1 MANRTCSRREL
12 LERWR
17 GIEEEEDDDDPPPSK
32 QRQIRRTKDEWFSD
46 TFNHL
51 ISLPKETHI
60 WCGCW
65 ELMGPLLETF
75 HNYFEEKHHASP
87 LKLIWDRISREMRE
101 CTQCICQHHQ
111 AQEMYSTEYEPD
123 TVGPLLTVLRILDE
137 ERITEHLKDLNG
149 RITRREYDLECYNA
163 EVVSIMFE
171 VLMYPIL
178 LDDQS
183 LVKEFQI
190 FIEAID
196 NSHELTLAGQQQ
208 YPGVYALLFL
218 KSGRA
223 RAIGLRLAGCM
234 GNLRRAKDLE
244 PLQPLLKRCIGILE
258 ADVMPPT
265 LETSRPRLHLERSLE
280 ALQDGE
286 HEKQRRHLLYFLL
299 HQVTQSRNF
308 SPLMRQK
315 ARKIAFLIIHRGYK
329 MNPPCPPFEC
339 AHMWG
344 PPLLCSLKD
353 SSLHNSLQQ
362 PAFDLI
368 QTIIV
373 SDAAALISLR
383 LKDQVPSVIGMSS
396 CTDLNDDE
404 DEILFAHASEGME
417 STGWTE
423 ISFQSALAFQE
434 SNEWFCVPM
443 LWINVMFEINPTTL
457 PISFSKAVLWGLSR
471 FPMMEPES
479 NIETTLP
486 IKDWLSL
493 YADQISAS
501 FGWEVPRGSD
511 DGGDGM
517 VSRNSVKAS
526 AMLVPLI
533 RTFKRCAASFV
544 IQMEKAEFQKQ
555 CTWEPKMAES
565 LILLLIDP
573 NDSVRQAVRV
583 LMEYFS
589 KTREGGFLRQPILD
603 HLPVTTPDCSPNIM
617 DMRSWEKFSCLLSR
631 VMWPSMLKCLAEGKA
646 FLNSKSSQVSFLEDT
661 VAIDVLREQVSQLS
675 VSLSEQIS
683 DTIDMGVCKKKP
695 SFLEPLPLETKG
707 SAARSYLNDLP
718 NKSCK
723 NEVIIVSD
731 DEGENVA
738 SPKAVGLSGSEINQ
752 QAINEIGL
760 ASADM
765 SIIGNNDQ
773 GGPLR
778 STVPRNLSKNIV
790 TEVAGNSRFSS
801 QKPDNEVPGTDHL
814 SSAISSKSRFSSQK
828 LGNEVLGTD
837 HLSSTLTS
845 SIGARDR
852 SLVCDNRKSDSA
864 HQSSIQ
870 SVASKSSD
878 KLARNSSTVVD
889 QKKEDALI
897 KELISDK
904 SDDPLDMALNNARHP
919 TPMLT
924 KPSASVP
931 KRKVIQLQMPIE
943 NKSAYLLGLSSLH
956 EGEHSSKTNL
966 KEVPLCFQSADH
978 YVEIFRPLVLE
989 EFKAQL
995 RNSYMEISS
1004 LEEMFCGSICVLSV
1018 EKIDEFH
1025 LLRCLPDD
1033 QELTAFRGCTENDL
1047 VLLSKEPLKHSA
1059 QNLHVVGKVERREKN
1074 HKSRSSIL
1082 VIRLYLPNSLLR
1094 LNKVNRLL
1102 IERSKWFVT
1111 RIMSI
1116 TPQLREFQALSSIKD
1131 IPLLPVILNPTDHSV
1146 GHSDNSKVEISM
1158 LSQPMQQTLISSF
1171 NESQL
1176 RAIGIA
1182 IATCDL
1188 KKISELSLIQGPPGT
1203 GKTKTIVAIVSGLL
1217 ALGGSRKNALKDSSN
1232 TPRDSS
1238 TSRMRISQSAAIAR
1252 AWQDAAYAKQLAK
1265 DGEKDCTVSTEN
1277 STRARVLICAQS
1289 NAAVDELVSRITGG
1303 IFGNDGKFYKPY
1315 LVRVGNVKTVHPASL
1330 PFFIDTLVEQR
1341 LAEDGMN
1348 ENGPKIETGRDSS
1361 QSLRAKLEKLMD
1373 SIRFYE
1379 SMRANGKLDTK
1390 ASEDGPLK
1398 VDDVGHE
1405 ISDEALGAK
1414 LKILYGQKKAI
1425 YADLAAVQARE
1436 KKSSDEIKALKHNMR
1451 RSILREAEI
1460 VVTTLSGCGGDLY
1473 GVCSDS
1479 ASRCGNLSEHSLFD
1493 AVVIDEA
1500 AQALEPATL
1509 IPLQLLKSS
1518 RTKCIMVTASVG
1530 DPKQLPATVLSNL
1543 ASKFLYQCSMFERL
1557 QRAGYPVTMLT
1568 DQYRMH
1574 PEICRFPSLHFYENK
1589 LRDGVLMASKSATF
1603 HENICLGPF
1612 VFFDIVDGH
1621 EYHGKDS
1628 GSLSLC
1634 NDSEAD
1640 AAVEITR
1647 FFKKRQLTLLRS
1659 RFTSAFGSDAIADVE
1674 FNTIDGFQGREVDI
1688 LMLSTVRA
1696 SDLGV
1701 RASGNQS
1708 SAIGFVADVR
1718 RMNVALTRAKLS
1730 LWIVGNART
1739 LQTNIHW
1746 DALINNAKERKLL
1759 MSIGRPY
1766 GSIFTKSPSSFKRN
1780 LSSNSDSLR
1789 SINQGS
1795 KVKES
1800 RHCLTIIEQEVVQ
1813 PTPSSA
1819 VECSTGEHV
1828 AGNEGKSYKAKR
1840 RRDNKE
1846 GAMQSVKEKTMGHHK
1861 SSQNGKPVKT
1871 GSATKT
1877 SSKMAKDLAESSEHG
1892 TTGEVMRGDIASSHD
1907 SSHQVNEVAGMEHVP
1922 NNLVATRKR
1931 QRDAVDALLSSALL
1945 SSKTSKTSL
1954 KSDPGKKALSSTMD
1968 PPTSPKGQVQE
1979 MVSGTAIPPQ
1989 TRHHSSRHKNSGD
2002 LRCGKA
2008 QPGD

>member
-75 HNYFEEKHHASP
+75 HNYFEEKHDSSS

-123 TVGPLLTVLRILDE
+123 TVGPLLTLLRILDE
-137 ERITEHLKDLNG
+137 ERITEHLKDING

-163 EVVSIMFE
+163 EENLLEMRVYEEAKMSPNQ

-265 LETSRPRLHLERSLE
+265 LETSRPRLHLERVDAWLGIKTLMQAMAKDHIFIE
-280 ALQDGE
+280 CDAE
-286 HEKQRRHLLYFLL
+286 H
-299 HQVTQSRNF
+299 
-308 SPLMRQK
+308 
-315 ARKIAFLIIHRGYK
+315 IIG
-329 MNPPCPPFEC
+329 
-339 AHMWG
+339 G

-404 DEILFAHASEGME
+404 DEILFAHASEGVE

-423 ISFQSALAFQE
+423 ISVQSALAFQE
-434 SNEWFCVPM
+434 SKEWFCVPM

-526 AMLVPLI
+526 AMLIPLI

-661 VAIDVLREQVSQLS
+661 VAINVLREQVSQLS

-683 DTIDMGVCKKKP
+683 DTIETGVCKKKP
-695 SFLEPLPLETKG
+695 SFLEPLPPETKG

-723 NEVIIVSD
+723 NEVIVVSD

-738 SPKAVGLSGSEINQ
+738 SPKVVGLSGSEINQ

-773 GGPLR
+773 GGSLR
-778 STVPRNLSKNIV
+778 STIPRNLSKNIV

-814 SSAISSKSRFSSQK
+814 SSAISSQSRFSSQK

-852 SLVCDNRKSDSA
+852 SLECDNRKFDSA

-889 QKKEDALI
+889 QEKEDALI

-904 SDDPLDMALNNARHP
+904 SDDPLDVALNNARHP

-943 NKSAYLLGLSSLH
+943 TKSAYLRKLNAIVKRFKPPKLDEWYKPILEIDYFSVVGLSSLH

-966 KEVPLCFQSADH
+966 KEVPSCFQSADH

-1033 QELTAFRGCTENDL
+1033 QESTAFRGCSENDL
-1047 VLLSKEPLKHSA
+1047 VLLSKEPLKHST
-1059 QNLHVVGKVERREKN
+1059 QNLHVVGKVERREKS

-1217 ALGGSRKNALKDSSN
+1217 ALGGSRKNALKDFNN
-1232 TPRDSS
+1232 TPRDSN

-1252 AWQDAAYAKQLAK
+1252 AWQDAAYARQLAK
-1265 DGEKDCTVSTEN
+1265 DGEKDYTVSTEN

-1341 LAEDGMN
+1341 LAEDGMH

-1390 ASEDGPLK
+1390 ASEDGALK

-1436 KKSSDEIKALKHNMR
+1436 KKSSDEIKALKHNLR
-1451 RSILREAEI
+1451 KSILREAEI

-1500 AQALEPATL
+1500 AQ
-1509 IPLQLLKSS
+1509 
-1518 RTKCIMVTASVG
+1518 VG

-1628 GSLSLC
+1628 GCLSLC

-1647 FFKKRQLTLLRS
+1647 FFKKRYSSDFLSRKIGIITPYKRQLTLLRS

-1701 RASGNQS
+1701 KASGNQS
-1708 SAIGFVADVR
+1708 NGIGFVADVR

-1789 SINQGS
+1789 SISQGS

-1800 RHCLTIIEQEVVQ
+1800 RHCLTMTEQEVVK
-1813 PTPSSA
+1813 PSSV

-1861 SSQNGKPVKT
+1861 SSPQNGKPVKT

-1877 SSKMAKDLAESSEHG
+1877 SSKMAKDPAESSEHG

-1922 NNLVATRKR
+1922 KNLIATRKR
-1931 QRDAVDALLSSALL
+1931 QRDAVDALLSSALI

-1954 KSDPGKKALSSTMD
+1954 KSDPD
-1968 PPTSPKGQVQE
+1968 PLTSPKSQVQE

-1989 TRHHSSRHKNSGD
+1989 IRHHSSRHKNSGD

-2008 QPGD
+2008 QPGE